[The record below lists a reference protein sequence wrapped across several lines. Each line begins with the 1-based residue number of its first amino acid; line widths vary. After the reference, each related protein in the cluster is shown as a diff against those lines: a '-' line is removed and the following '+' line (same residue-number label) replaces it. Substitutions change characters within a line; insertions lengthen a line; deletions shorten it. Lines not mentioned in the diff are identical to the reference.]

1 MIYSLRFYIGMGYW
15 NETISITM
23 TFVCN
28 KNSGWNGVWELE
40 FKNYILKILICNKIS
55 IDFLLITKTSITAVL
70 LYISL
75 IVTQLYIASL
85 STSLHG

>member
-1 MIYSLRFYIGMGYW
+1 MGYGNW
-15 NETISITM
+15 N
-23 TFVCN
+23 
-28 KNSGWNGVWELE
+28 
-40 FKNYILKILICNKIS
+40 LKIMYSKFLICNKIS

>member
-1 MIYSLRFYIGMGYW
+1 
-15 NETISITM
+15 M

-40 FKNYILKILICNKIS
+40 FKLKILICNKIS

-75 IVTQLYIASL
+75 IVT
-85 STSLHG
+85 